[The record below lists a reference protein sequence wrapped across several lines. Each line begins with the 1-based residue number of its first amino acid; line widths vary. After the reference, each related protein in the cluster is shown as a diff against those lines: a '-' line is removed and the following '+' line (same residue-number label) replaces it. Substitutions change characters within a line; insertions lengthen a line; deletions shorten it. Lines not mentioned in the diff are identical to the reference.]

1 MFKTFMPQYGLAAR
15 RSKWAAGFLIGLF
28 VLAVFTSGAADPL
41 ADLKSGADAL
51 EGKRYAV
58 AIATLKPVAK
68 RLPKLADYS
77 NWFLASAELESKNYA
92 EAVKDAEAVLIS
104 VPPSPL
110 GSRAVLLAARAHVQ
124 NSEPAKAL
132 EVLRKH
138 YDRLPQPQGDLAMA
152 RAFSAAGD
160 SVSAAASYQRV
171 FYNFPLSTEAPAAE
185 AESEKLRVS
194 LGEKYPPAMP
204 NAMLG
209 RALKLLESGRAA
221 LARKELEALVPKLG
235 GVERD
240 IARVRIG
247 VAQYNAKDTLRAHA
261 YLSALKVESPEADA
275 ERLHYLL
282 LASRRLKNQDDVNAA
297 LNRLARLYPNSKWR
311 MEALIASANH
321 YLLQN
326 QIASYEP
333 LYRAC
338 YESFPGEPQA
348 AGCHWKVTWGHYLR
362 RNQDAGDLL
371 RAHLRLFP
379 SAETA
384 AGALYFLGRLAENA
398 GDNGSARAY
407 YEEITREYP
416 NYYYTVQARVRL
428 PHVASAAVSGSAT
441 AFLRSVKFPERVRSK
456 NFEANAAAKLRLER
470 SRMLVQAGLED
481 WAEVELRFGA
491 QTEDQSHVLA
501 AELASIEMRR
511 ENPSQAIRFIK
522 RYASGY
528 LYLPLETAPTDFW
541 RLAFPLPFRSD
552 LERFSKQN
560 GLDPFLMAALIRQES
575 EFDAKVISRANARG
589 LTQIL
594 PSTGKEL
601 SRRLKVAPYTTA
613 ALFKPA
619 TNLQLGT
626 FYLKTMID
634 HLGGNVEAA
643 LAAYNAGLSRA
654 NAWLS
659 WGDFKEPAE
668 FIETVPFTE
677 TRGYIQTVL
686 RNADVYRRLYG
697 SAAGPRAGLN
707 E

>member
-1 MFKTFMPQYGLAAR
+1 
-15 RSKWAAGFLIGLF
+15 
-28 VLAVFTSGAADPL
+28 
-41 ADLKSGADAL
+41 
-51 EGKRYAV
+51 
-58 AIATLKPVAK
+58 
-68 RLPKLADYS
+68 
-77 NWFLASAELESKNYA
+77 
-92 EAVKDAEAVLIS
+92 
-104 VPPSPL
+104 VPASPL
-110 GSRAVLLAARAHVQ
+110 GPRAVLLAARAHVQ
-124 NSEPAKAL
+124 NAEPTKAL

-152 RAFSAAGD
+152 RAFVAAGD

-171 FYNFPLSTEAPAAE
+171 VYNFPLSTEAPAAE

-221 LARKELEALVPKLG
+221 QARKELEALAPKLG

-247 VAQYNAKDTLRAHA
+247 VAQYTAKDTLRAHA

-321 YLLQN
+321 YLLLN

-338 YESFPGEPQA
+338 YESFPGDPQA

-379 SAETA
+379 GADTA

-416 NYYYTVQARVRL
+416 NYYYTVQARARL
-428 PHVASAAVSGSAT
+428 PRVASAAVSTST
-441 AFLRSVKFPERVRSK
+441 NAFLRGVKFPERVRTK
-456 NFEANAAAKLRLER
+456 NFEPNAAAKVRLER

-501 AELASIEMRR
+501 AELAVIETRR
-511 ENPSQAIRFIK
+511 ENPSQALRYIK

-528 LYLPLETAPTDFW
+528 LYLPLETAPAEFW

-601 SRRLKVAPYTTA
+601 SRKLKVAPYTTA
-613 ALFKPA
+613 ALFQPK
-619 TNLQLGT
+619 TNLQMGT
-626 FYLKTMID
+626 YHLKKMID
-634 HLGGNVEAA
+634 HLGGNIEAA

>member
-1 MFKTFMPQYGLAAR
+1 
-15 RSKWAAGFLIGLF
+15 
-28 VLAVFTSGAADPL
+28 
-41 ADLKSGADAL
+41 
-51 EGKRYAV
+51 
-58 AIATLKPVAK
+58 
-68 RLPKLADYS
+68 
-77 NWFLASAELESKNYA
+77 
-92 EAVKDAEAVLIS
+92 
-104 VPPSPL
+104 
-110 GSRAVLLAARAHVQ
+110 
-124 NSEPAKAL
+124 
-132 EVLRKH
+132 
-138 YDRLPQPQGDLAMA
+138 
-152 RAFSAAGD
+152 
-160 SVSAAASYQRV
+160 
-171 FYNFPLSTEAPAAE
+171 
-185 AESEKLRVS
+185 
-194 LGEKYPPAMP
+194 
-204 NAMLG
+204 
-209 RALKLLESGRAA
+209 
-221 LARKELEALVPKLG
+221 
-235 GVERD
+235 
-240 IARVRIG
+240 
-247 VAQYNAKDTLRAHA
+247 
-261 YLSALKVESPEADA
+261 
-275 ERLHYLL
+275 
-282 LASRRLKNQDDVNAA
+282 
-297 LNRLARLYPNSKWR
+297 

-321 YLLQN
+321 YLLLN

-338 YESFPGEPQA
+338 YESFPGDPQA

-362 RNQDAGDLL
+362 RNADAGDLL

-379 SAETA
+379 GAETA

-416 NYYYTVQARVRL
+416 NYYYTVQARARF
-428 PHVASAAVSGSAT
+428 PRVASAAVSTSTT
-441 AFLRSVKFPERVRSK
+441 AFLRGVKFPERVRTK
-456 NFEANAAAKLRLER
+456 NFEPNAAAKVRLER
-470 SRMLVQAGLED
+470 SRLLAQAGLED

-501 AELASIEMRR
+501 AELAVIETRR
-511 ENPSQAIRFIK
+511 ANPSQALRYIK

-528 LYLPLETAPTDFW
+528 LYLPLETAPADFW

-601 SRRLKVAPYTTA
+601 SRKLKVAPYTTA
-613 ALFKPA
+613 ALFQPK
-619 TNLQLGT
+619 TNLQMGT
-626 FYLKTMID
+626 FYLKSMID
-634 HLGGNVEAA
+634 YLGGNVEAA

>member
-1 MFKTFMPQYGLAAR
+1 MFKTLMPRYGLAAGQP
-15 RSKWAAGFLIGLF
+15 KWWVGLLSGVF
-28 VLAVFTSGAADPL
+28 VAVFFLSAATDPL
-41 ADLKSGADAL
+41 VDLKSGADAL
-51 EGKRYAV
+51 DGKRYAA
-58 AIATLKPVAK
+58 AIATLKPLGK

-77 NWFLASAELESKNYA
+77 NWFLASAELESKNYT
-92 EAVKDAEAVLIS
+92 EAVKDAEAVWSS

-110 GSRAVLLAARAHVQ
+110 GPRAVLLAARAHVE

-152 RAFSAAGD
+152 RAFAAAGD

-171 FYNFPLSTEAPAAE
+171 VYNFPLSTEAPAAE
-185 AESEKLRVS
+185 AESDKLRVS

-209 RALKLLESGRAA
+209 RALKLLEAGRAA
-221 LARKELEALVPKLG
+221 QARKELEALAPKLG
-235 GVERD
+235 GVEKD

-247 VAQYNAKDTLRAHA
+247 VAQYNAKDTLRAHT
-261 YLSALKVESPEADA
+261 YLSALKVESPQADA

-321 YLLQN
+321 YLLLN

-338 YESFPGEPQA
+338 YESFPGDPQA

-362 RNQDAGDLL
+362 RNADAGDLL

-379 SAETA
+379 GADTA

-407 YEEITREYP
+407 YEEIAREYP
-416 NYYYTVQARVRL
+416 NYYYTVQARARL
-428 PHVASAAVSGSAT
+428 PRVASAAVSASAT
-441 AFLRSVKFPERVRSK
+441 AFLRGVKFPERVRTK
-456 NFEANAAAKLRLER
+456 NFEPNAAAKVRLER
-470 SRMLVQAGLED
+470 SRLLAQAGLED
-481 WAEVELRFGA
+481 WAQVELRFGA

-501 AELASIEMRR
+501 AELAVIEPRR
-511 ENPSQAIRFIK
+511 ENPSQALRYIK

-601 SRRLKVAPYTTA
+601 SRKLKVAPYTTA
-613 ALFKPA
+613 ALFQPA
-619 TNLQLGT
+619 TNLRLGT

-697 SAAGPRAGLN
+697 SAAGPRAALN
-707 E
+707 N